1 MSNYLTSVNLN
12 SISASAQLM
21 APSRHPPRV
30 ESSWPLRDL
39 EVPPYFSPQVIN
51 TDSPLQLLETSLS
64 ISFSIPLS

>member
-1 MSNYLTSVNLN
+1 
-12 SISASAQLM
+12 M
-21 APSRHPPRV
+21 APSRHPPGA